1 MWELVKAG
9 GWLMLPLALCS
20 ICTVAIVLERFIRL
34 RRNLVLPKQILLS
47 QSCDI
52 SKIIRTIE
60 QDKRSEQSA
69 LGQIFTA
76 GFMAKSQSG
85 DFAQAQM
92 QVRASVEISFLEKN
106 INFLGTL
113 SAAAPLLGLLGT
125 VIGIIESF
133 LMMDLGSSGNPTAMI
148 PGISKALITTA
159 AGMLVA
165 IPALFA
171 YRYFQRLVQDYV
183 AELEQQSTLFH
194 ATLFYRNSADESTDE
209 VLGDQK

>member
-1 MWELVKAG
+1 M
-9 GWLMLPLALCS
+9 
-20 ICTVAIVLERFIRL
+20 
-34 RRNLVLPKQILLS
+34 
-47 QSCDI
+47 
-52 SKIIRTIE
+52 
-60 QDKRSEQSA
+60 
-69 LGQIFTA
+69 GQIFTA
-76 GFMAKSQSG
+76 GFLAKSQSG

>member
-113 SAAAPLLGLLGT
+113 SAAAGLLGLLGT
-125 VIGIIESF
+125 VIALLASF
-133 LMMDLGSSGNPTAMI
+133 LLLVIGFSGLP
-148 PGISKALITTA
+148 
-159 AGMLVA
+159 
-165 IPALFA
+165 PALFP
-171 YRYFQRLVQDYV
+171 
-183 AELEQQSTLFH
+183 
-194 ATLFYRNSADESTDE
+194 
-209 VLGDQK
+209 